1 MVRAECEGRSGLAMY
16 FLKRSA
22 ADYERSLPSAIR
34 SKRMANTKSA
44 KKATRVIARRAEVN
58 KARRTH
64 MRTYLRV
71 VEEAIA
77 AGDAK
82 KADAALKAAEPKIM
96 QAAQK
101 GVIHR
106 NTASRKVARLAKR
119 VRKLA
124 G

>member
-1 MVRAECEGRSGLAMY
+1 
-16 FLKRSA
+16 
-22 ADYERSLPSAIR
+22 
-34 SKRMANTKSA
+34 MANTSSA
-44 KKATRVIARRAEVN
+44 KKATRKIARRTEVN
-58 KARRTH
+58 KTRRTQ
-64 MRTYLRV
+64 MRSYLRL

-82 KADAALKAAEPKIM
+82 KASEALAAAEPKVM
-96 QAAQK
+96 RAAQQ